1 MEKITLNN
9 YWRRKYKF
17 LGEAKSTKWIH
28 QKLFHILMIPQYG
41 DMEQLKNFHSI
52 SESRNG
58 HIPGSLNI
66 PYKLFFNE
74 NMTFKSKEEIEDCKY
89 RESNKYDISI
99 HQNLWSFFQIY
110 VIYRYICIE
119 LPVWHNYIT
128 ML

>member
-1 MEKITLNN
+1 
-9 YWRRKYKF
+9 
-17 LGEAKSTKWIH
+17 
-28 QKLFHILMIPQYG
+28 MIPQYG

-89 RESNKYDISI
+89 RERATSM
-99 HQNLWSFFQIY
+99 
-110 VIYRYICIE
+110 IYRYIIICE
-119 LPVWHNYIT
+119 VFFKF
-128 ML
+128 M